1 MEEVPCSN
9 ALGKSRI
16 WQKVIRMTSSAQ
28 AEKRRPASFRFAPN
42 SSSFASIGLAC
53 LLLLGSPGAALSQ
66 HVLPEPEGT
75 VLLRVAGDIG
85 RTNQGDEA
93 HFDREMIEALPGEVL
108 ETGTSVTEGVNRFE
122 GVLMRDILD
131 KVEANGETVV
141 ATALNDYVVEIPMED
156 FHDYDVIAALSMD
169 GERLLPR
176 DKGPIWIV
184 YPRDEFQELQ
194 DIRYD
199 YRWVWQLMHIE
210 VR

>member
-1 MEEVPCSN
+1 
-9 ALGKSRI
+9 
-16 WQKVIRMTSSAQ
+16 MTSSKQ
-28 AEKRRPASFRFAPN
+28 AEMRLSLHNIIASTTF
-42 SSSFASIGLAC
+42 SYTVVGLTA
-53 LLLLGSPGAALSQ
+53 LLLLGVADAAKAQ
-66 HVLPEPEGT
+66 RVLPEPEGT
-75 VLLRVAGDIG
+75 VLLRIAGDIG
-85 RTNQGDEA
+85 LTNQGNEA
-93 HFDREMIEALPGEVL
+93 HFDRKMIKALPGQVL
-108 ETGTSVTEGVNRFE
+108 KTGTSVTEGVNRFE
-122 GVLMRDILD
+122 GVLMRDILA

-156 FHDYDVIAALSMD
+156 FYHYDVIAALSMD

-184 YPRDEFQELQ
+184 YPRDDFQELQ